1 MKRLILL
8 LLGVA
13 LSLSAYAQSSA
24 STEEDGKEK
33 SRGYLTGSFENNTIY
48 YLDDSKSNAIA
59 PDDHIGSN
67 NYLKLD
73 YYNGNFAAGMQL
85 EAYLPVLL
93 GYPTN
98 LKKAALTNLYASW
111 ADKGFHIT
119 AGTFYDQFGS
129 GLLFRSWEDRMLG
142 MNNAIMGARF
152 SYQYKDIVGVKALW
166 GLPRFGMEFTDTQVR
181 GVDLSLSLSNLFDWQ
196 GVSLAVEGSYLNR
209 YEEIDGDMEEI
220 GAKPISHG
228 YSGRFNFETHGF
240 TVKGEWVETGEKH
253 IQNPFFGVNDSRV
266 WLRKYGN
273 AQLLELGYSGYGLGV
288 NIAARRL
295 EYMNSPIITGNN
307 STSNLLNY
315 TPAMCAQYTYMLT
328 TMHPY
333 TPQTGLP
340 QAMIPGEI
348 GGQVDI
354 YYNFKRGTVLGGKR
368 GMKIHGNFA
377 MYYTLH
383 EERSAKAGNMLLK
396 SVNVDLEKQ
405 FNRKFKMFLLYCF
418 QEWNPSYGENK
429 STWLSNT
436 FVADLTYKWT
446 SQFSTRL
453 ELQYLTTFED
463 HRDWMAFLLEL
474 NFAPHWSVYGS
485 DMYNHGDTKV
495 HYYNVGVS
503 YTHSRTRV
511 ALSYG
516 RNRAGYVCS
525 GGVCRAI
532 PAYTG
537 GNLAVTI
544 AF

>member
-8 LLGVA
+8 AISVVLCGTTF
-13 LSLSAYAQSSA
+13 AQDV
-24 STEEDGKEK
+24 EGDGNKK
-33 SRGYLTGSFENNTIY
+33 AGYLTGSFDNNTIY
-48 YLDDSKSNAIA
+48 YLNDAKSNAVA
-59 PDDHIGSN
+59 PEDHLGSN

-73 YYNGNFAAGMQL
+73 YYKGNFSAGLQM

-98 LKKAALTNLYASW
+98 LKKAALTNLYAMW
-111 ADKGFHIT
+111 ADKGFTIT
-119 AGTFYDQFGS
+119 AGSFYDQFGS
-129 GLLFRSWEDRMLG
+129 GLLFRAWEDRMLG
-142 MNNAIMGARF
+142 MNNALMGARLT
-152 SYQYKDIVGVKALW
+152 YNYEDILGVKALW
-166 GLPRFGMEFTDTQVR
+166 GMPRFGMEYTDTQAR
-181 GVDLSLSLSNLFDWQ
+181 GVDLSLSISNALKWK

-220 GAKPISHG
+220 GAKPTSHG
-228 YSGRFNFETHGF
+228 YSGRLNFETHGF
-240 TVKGEWVETGEKH
+240 TFKGEWVETGEQH
-253 IQNPFFGVNDSRV
+253 IQNPFFSADDRRV

-273 AQLLELGYSGYGLGV
+273 AQLIELGYSGYGLGI
-288 NIAARRL
+288 NISGRRL

-307 STSNLLNY
+307 STSNLMNY

-328 TMHPY
+328 TLHPY

-348 GGQVDI
+348 GGQIDI
-354 YYNFKRGTVLGGKR
+354 YYNFKRGSALGGKR

-377 MYYTLH
+377 MYYSLYG
-383 EERSAKAGNMLLK
+383 ERTAKAGNMLLK

-405 FNRKFKMFLLYCF
+405 FTRKFKMYLLYCF

-446 SQFSTRL
+446 SKLSTRL

-463 HRDWMAFLLEL
+463 HRDWMAMLLEV
-474 NFAPHWSVYGS
+474 NFAPKWSIYGS

-503 YTHSRTRV
+503 YTHSRTRI

>member
-8 LLGVA
+8 AISVVLCGTTF
-13 LSLSAYAQSSA
+13 AQDV
-24 STEEDGKEK
+24 EGDGNKK
-33 SRGYLTGSFENNTIY
+33 TGYLTGSFDNNTIY
-48 YLDDSKSNAIA
+48 YLNDAKSNAVA
-59 PDDHIGSN
+59 PEDHLGSN

-73 YYNGNFAAGMQL
+73 YYKGNFSAGLQM

-98 LKKAALTNLYASW
+98 LKKAALTNLYAMW
-111 ADKGFHIT
+111 ADKGFTIT
-119 AGTFYDQFGS
+119 AGSFYDQFGS
-129 GLLFRSWEDRMLG
+129 GLLFRAWEDRMLG
-142 MNNAIMGARF
+142 MNNALMGARLT
-152 SYQYKDIVGVKALW
+152 YNYEDILGVKALW
-166 GLPRFGMEFTDTQVR
+166 GMPRFGMEYTDTQAR
-181 GVDLSLSLSNLFDWQ
+181 GVDLSLSISNALKWK

-220 GAKPISHG
+220 GAKPTSHG
-228 YSGRFNFETHGF
+228 YSGRLNFETHGF
-240 TVKGEWVETGEKH
+240 TFKGEWVETGEQH
-253 IQNPFFGVNDSRV
+253 IQNPFFSADDRRV

-273 AQLLELGYSGYGLGV
+273 AQLIELGYSGHGLGI
-288 NIAARRL
+288 NISGRRL

-307 STSNLLNY
+307 STSNLMNY

-328 TMHPY
+328 TLHPY

-348 GGQVDI
+348 GGQIDI
-354 YYNFKRGTVLGGKR
+354 YYNFKRGSALGGKR

-377 MYYTLH
+377 MYYSLYG
-383 EERSAKAGNMLLK
+383 ERTAKAGNMLLK

-405 FNRKFKMFLLYCF
+405 FTRKFKMYLLYCF

-446 SQFSTRL
+446 SKLSTRL

-463 HRDWMAFLLEL
+463 HRDWMAMLLEV
-474 NFAPHWSVYGS
+474 NFAPKWSIYGS

-503 YTHSRTRV
+503 YTHSRTRI

>member
-8 LLGVA
+8 AISVVLCGTTF
-13 LSLSAYAQSSA
+13 AQDV
-24 STEEDGKEK
+24 EGDGNKK
-33 SRGYLTGSFENNTIY
+33 AGYLTGSFDNNTIY
-48 YLDDSKSNAIA
+48 YLNDAKSNAVA
-59 PDDHIGSN
+59 PEDHLGSN

-73 YYNGNFAAGMQL
+73 YYKGNFSAGLQM

-98 LKKAALTNLYASW
+98 LKKAALTNLYAMW
-111 ADKGFHIT
+111 ADKGFTIT
-119 AGTFYDQFGS
+119 AGSFYDQFGS
-129 GLLFRSWEDRMLG
+129 GLLFRAWEDRMLG
-142 MNNAIMGARF
+142 MNNALMGARLT
-152 SYQYKDIVGVKALW
+152 YNYEDILGVKALW
-166 GLPRFGMEFTDTQVR
+166 GMPRFGMEYTDTQAR
-181 GVDLSLSLSNLFDWQ
+181 GVDLSLSISNALKWK

-220 GAKPISHG
+220 GAKPTSHG
-228 YSGRFNFETHGF
+228 YSGRLNFETHGF
-240 TVKGEWVETGEKH
+240 TFKGEWVETGEQH
-253 IQNPFFGVNDSRV
+253 IQNPFFSADDRRV

-273 AQLLELGYSGYGLGV
+273 AQLIELGYSGHGLGI
-288 NIAARRL
+288 NISGRRL

-307 STSNLLNY
+307 STSNLMNY

-328 TMHPY
+328 TLHPY

-348 GGQVDI
+348 GGQIDI
-354 YYNFKRGTVLGGKR
+354 YYNFKRGSALGGKR

-377 MYYTLH
+377 MYYSLYG
-383 EERSAKAGNMLLK
+383 ERTAKAGNMLLK

-405 FNRKFKMFLLYCF
+405 FTRKFKMYLLYCF

-446 SQFSTRL
+446 SKLSTRL

-463 HRDWMAFLLEL
+463 HRDWMAMLLEV
-474 NFAPHWSVYGS
+474 NFAPKWSIYGS

-503 YTHSRTRV
+503 YTHSRTRI

>member
-8 LLGVA
+8 AISVVLCGTTF
-13 LSLSAYAQSSA
+13 AQNV
-24 STEEDGKEK
+24 EGDGNKK
-33 SRGYLTGSFENNTIY
+33 TGYLTGSFDNNTIY
-48 YLDDSKSNAIA
+48 YLNDAKSNAVA
-59 PDDHIGSN
+59 PEDHLGSN

-73 YYNGNFAAGMQL
+73 YYKGNFSAGLQM

-98 LKKAALTNLYASW
+98 LKKAALTNLYAMW
-111 ADKGFHIT
+111 ADKSFTIT
-119 AGTFYDQFGS
+119 AGSFYDQFGS
-129 GLLFRSWEDRMLG
+129 GLLFRAWEDRMLG
-142 MNNAIMGARF
+142 MNNALMGARLT
-152 SYQYKDIVGVKALW
+152 YNYEDILGVKALW
-166 GLPRFGMEFTDTQVR
+166 GMPRFGMEYTDTQAR
-181 GVDLSLSLSNLFDWQ
+181 GVDLSLSISNALKWK

-220 GAKPISHG
+220 GAKPTSHG
-228 YSGRFNFETHGF
+228 YSGRLNFETHGF
-240 TVKGEWVETGEKH
+240 TFKGEWVETGEQH
-253 IQNPFFGVNDSRV
+253 IQNPFFSADDRRV

-273 AQLLELGYSGYGLGV
+273 AQLIELGYSGHGLGI
-288 NIAARRL
+288 NISGRRL

-307 STSNLLNY
+307 STSNLMNY

-328 TMHPY
+328 TLHPY

-348 GGQVDI
+348 GGQIDI
-354 YYNFKRGTVLGGKR
+354 YYNFKRGSALGGKR

-377 MYYTLH
+377 MYYSLYG
-383 EERSAKAGNMLLK
+383 ERTAKAGNMLLK

-405 FNRKFKMFLLYCF
+405 FTRKFKMYLLYCF

-446 SQFSTRL
+446 SKLSTRL

-463 HRDWMAFLLEL
+463 HRDWMAMLLEV
-474 NFAPHWSVYGS
+474 NFAPKWSIYGS

-503 YTHSRTRV
+503 YTHSRTRI

>member
-8 LLGVA
+8 AISVVLCGTTF
-13 LSLSAYAQSSA
+13 AQDV
-24 STEEDGKEK
+24 EGDGNKK
-33 SRGYLTGSFENNTIY
+33 AGYLTGSFDNNTIY
-48 YLDDSKSNAIA
+48 YLNDAKSNAVA
-59 PDDHIGSN
+59 PEDHLGSN

-73 YYNGNFAAGMQL
+73 YYKGNFSAGLQM

-98 LKKAALTNLYASW
+98 LKKAALTNLYAMW
-111 ADKGFHIT
+111 ADKGFTIT
-119 AGTFYDQFGS
+119 AGSFYDQFGS
-129 GLLFRSWEDRMLG
+129 GLLFRAWEDRMLG
-142 MNNAIMGARF
+142 MNNALMGARLT
-152 SYQYKDIVGVKALW
+152 YNYEDILGVKALW
-166 GLPRFGMEFTDTQVR
+166 GMPRFGMEYTDTQAR
-181 GVDLSLSLSNLFDWQ
+181 GVDLSLSISNALKWK
-196 GVSLAVEGSYLNR
+196 GVSLALEGSYLNR

-220 GAKPISHG
+220 GAKPTSHG
-228 YSGRFNFETHGF
+228 YSGRLNLETHGF
-240 TVKGEWVETGEKH
+240 TFKGEWVETGEQH
-253 IQNPFFGVNDSRV
+253 IQNPFFSADDRRV

-273 AQLLELGYSGYGLGV
+273 AQLIELGYSGHGLGI
-288 NIAARRL
+288 NISGRRL

-307 STSNLLNY
+307 STSNLMNY

-328 TMHPY
+328 TLHPY

-348 GGQVDI
+348 GGQIDI
-354 YYNFKRGTVLGGKR
+354 YYNFKRGSALGGKR
-368 GMKIHGNFA
+368 GMKIHGNFS
-377 MYYTLH
+377 MYYSLYG
-383 EERSAKAGNMLLK
+383 ERTAKAGNMLLK

-405 FNRKFKMFLLYCF
+405 FTRKFKMYLLYCF

-446 SQFSTRL
+446 SKLSTRL

-463 HRDWMAFLLEL
+463 HRDWMAMLLEV
-474 NFAPHWSVYGS
+474 NFAPKWSIYGS

-503 YTHSRTRV
+503 YTHSRTRI

>member
-1 MKRLILL
+1 MKRLFL
-8 LLGVA
+8 VV
-13 LSLSAYAQSSA
+13 LSIVLAGAAHAQQ
-24 STEEDGKEK
+24 EDDGR
-33 SRGYLTGSFENNTIY
+33 SRGYLTGSFESNNIY
-48 YLDDSKSNAIA
+48 YQDDAKSKAIA
-59 PDDHIGSN
+59 PDDHFGSN

-73 YYNGNFAAGMQL
+73 YYKGRFSAGLQL
-85 EAYLPVLL
+85 EAYLPVLQ
-93 GYPTN
+93 GYPVN
-98 LKKAALTNLYASW
+98 LKGANITNLYAMW
-111 ADKGFHIT
+111 ADEDFTIT
-119 AGTFYDQFGS
+119 AGSFYDQFGS
-129 GLLFRSWEDRMLG
+129 GLLFRSWEDRALG
-142 MNNAIMGARF
+142 MNNALMGARF
-152 SYQYKDIVGVKALW
+152 TYNFKNIVGIKAIW
-166 GLPRFGMEFTDTQVR
+166 GMPRFGMEYTSTKVR
-181 GVDLSLSLSNLFDWQ
+181 GLDASFSLSNLLGWSDT
-196 GVSLAVEGSYLNR
+196 SLAIEGSFLSR

-220 GAKPISHG
+220 GAKPNSIG
-228 YSGRFNFETHGF
+228 YSGRLAFEHKGF
-240 TVKGEWVETGEKH
+240 TLKGEVVEAGERH
-253 IQNPFFGVNDSRV
+253 IQNPFYGRGGDSRV

-273 AQLLELGYSGYGLGV
+273 AQLAELGYSGHGLGV
-288 NIAARRL
+288 NLSLRRL
-295 EYMNSPIITGNN
+295 EWMNSPIITGNN

-328 TMHPY
+328 TLHPY

-340 QAMIPGEI
+340 SAMISGEI
-348 GGQVDI
+348 GGQIDI
-354 YYNFKRGTVLGGKR
+354 YYNFKRGTALGGKR
-368 GMKIHGNFA
+368 GMKIHANYA
-377 MYYTLH
+377 TYYTLH

-405 FNRKFKMFLLYCF
+405 FTKKFKMYLLYCF

-436 FVADLTYKWT
+436 FVADLTYKFT
-446 SQFSTRL
+446 NKFSTRL
-453 ELQYLTTFED
+453 ELQYLTTYED

-503 YTHSRTRV
+503 YTKSRTRV

-525 GGVCRAI
+525 GGVCRPI

>member
-8 LLGVA
+8 AISVVLCGTTF
-13 LSLSAYAQSSA
+13 AQDV
-24 STEEDGKEK
+24 EGDGNKK
-33 SRGYLTGSFENNTIY
+33 AGYLTGSFDNNTIY
-48 YLDDSKSNAIA
+48 YLNDTKSNAVA
-59 PDDHIGSN
+59 PEDHLGSN

-73 YYNGNFAAGMQL
+73 YYKGNFSAGLQM

-98 LKKAALTNLYASW
+98 LKKAALTNLYAMW
-111 ADKGFHIT
+111 ADKGFTIT
-119 AGTFYDQFGS
+119 AGSFYDQFGS
-129 GLLFRSWEDRMLG
+129 GLLFRAWEDRMLG
-142 MNNAIMGARF
+142 MNNALMGARLT
-152 SYQYKDIVGVKALW
+152 YNYEDILGVKALW
-166 GLPRFGMEFTDTQVR
+166 GMPRFGMEYTDTQAR
-181 GVDLSLSLSNLFDWQ
+181 GVDLSLSISNALKWK

-220 GAKPISHG
+220 GAKPTSHG
-228 YSGRFNFETHGF
+228 YSGRLNFETHGF
-240 TVKGEWVETGEKH
+240 TFKGEWVETGEQH
-253 IQNPFFGVNDSRV
+253 IQNPFFSADDRRV

-273 AQLLELGYSGYGLGV
+273 AQLIELGYSGHGLGI
-288 NIAARRL
+288 NISGRRL

-307 STSNLLNY
+307 STSNLMNY

-328 TMHPY
+328 TLHPY

-348 GGQVDI
+348 GGQIDI
-354 YYNFKRGTVLGGKR
+354 YYNFKRGSALGGKR

-377 MYYTLH
+377 MYYSLYG
-383 EERSAKAGNMLLK
+383 ERTAKAGNMLLK

-405 FNRKFKMFLLYCF
+405 FTRKFKMYLLYCF

-446 SQFSTRL
+446 SKLSTRL

-463 HRDWMAFLLEL
+463 HRDWMAMLLEV
-474 NFAPHWSVYGS
+474 NFAPKWSIYGS

-503 YTHSRTRV
+503 YTHSRTRI